1 MTLPPHRRE
10 PGARRRHRGR
20 ARHRGAR
27 LAPTGKPWRRRA
39 RIDPS
44 HSREVL
50 APILKHIHE
59 AVPHL
64 AWTSK
69 GPRVEAVGPD
79 LAAPSEDAVHC
90 LGKPDPE
97 ALHTARERA
106 AVLRLH
112 HQVHVISLDGELE
125 NPELASRCPREPAA
139 KSQDKPLFPQR
150 GQQAIRAKGHM
161 DRVPLLVQRP
171 RAVWNAD
178 LASRRFSASPAASP
192 APSAKTDFELAG
204 MR

>member
-1 MTLPPHRRE
+1 MQTACYAGLPAAVAALNAAAVSLEENILTPAGPSRCFGCRRCLVEADEPVTLPPHRRE
-10 PGARRRHRGR
+10 PGARRIHRGR

-50 APILKHIHE
+50 APILKDIHE

-64 AWTSK
+64 TWTSK
-69 GPRVEAVGPD
+69 GPRVEAVAPD
-79 LAAPSEDAVHC
+79 LAAPSHDAVHR

-106 AVLRLH
+106 VVLRLR

-125 NPELASRCPREPAA
+125 NPE
-139 KSQDKPLFPQR
+139 
-150 GQQAIRAKGHM
+150 
-161 DRVPLLVQRP
+161 
-171 RAVWNAD
+171 
-178 LASRRFSASPAASP
+178 SAS
-192 APSAKTDFELAG
+192 
-204 MR
+204 